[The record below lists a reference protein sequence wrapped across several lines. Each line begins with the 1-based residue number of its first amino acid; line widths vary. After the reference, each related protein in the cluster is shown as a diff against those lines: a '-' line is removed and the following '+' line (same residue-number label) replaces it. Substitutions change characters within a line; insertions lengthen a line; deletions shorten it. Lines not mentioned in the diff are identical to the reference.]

1 MGHERDII
9 ADLCACEVLP
19 ENGSSC
25 PSHERVPHR
34 TLRRLPTSG
43 RRRLARRLAL
53 GAIAIPAG
61 LLAGARPTAM
71 ASVPTEKLLL
81 DGGPSTAVK
90 SNLMIGDSGIP
101 FLRLR
106 VKRNPEVQRR
116 NAAVR
121 SIAGALGK
129 CRASLPEKQRWR
141 IARAIEREADR
152 HGYDPLFVQ
161 ALVEVESTCRPTARS
176 PRGALGLTQ
185 VQPAT
190 ARALA
195 ESAGVTWRGAH
206 TLLDPE
212 MNLRLGLMYLSQLEE
227 RFGDMHL
234 AVAAYNLGPGAVA
247 GMTRDRARRS
257 SYVKRVLSRYEDLL
271 ASADEPS
278 AALSA

>member
-34 TLRRLPTSG
+34 TLRRLPTPG
-43 RRRLARRLAL
+43 RRRLVRRLAL
-53 GAIAIPAG
+53 GVIAIPAG

-81 DGGPSTAVK
+81 DGGPSTVVK
-90 SNLMIGDSGIP
+90 SNLMIGESGIP

-121 SIAGALGK
+121 SIASALGK
-129 CRASLPEKQRWR
+129 CRSSLPEKQRWR

-195 ESAGVTWRGAH
+195 ESAGLAWRGAH

-212 MNLRLGLMYLSQLEE
+212 LNLRLGMMYLSQLEE

-247 GMTRDRARRS
+247 GMTRERARRS
-257 SYVKRVLSRYEDLL
+257 VYVRRVLARYENLL
-271 ASADEPS
+271 AAAPSSAL
-278 AALSA
+278 AA